1 MNLSKFLQL
10 FFAFLMVVFAYLQLN
25 DPDPLLWV
33 LIYMVVALILGFSAF
48 GKRSTYLFWGVLGA
62 MLVTMV
68 VLSPGL
74 WQWLMYEPAEDL
86 LYGMSP
92 DRMYIEESREFL
104 GLLIAMLFLIPVY
117 LEIKRDKTAT

>member
-48 GKRSTYLFWGVLGA
+48 GKRSTYLFWGVLGT
-62 MLVTMV
+62 MLIAMV

-117 LEIKRDKTAT
+117 LEIKRDKTAI